1 MDAWST
7 TLHLKGNLMYI
18 LKVRGARNATLAYH
32 KCENYAQVEELI
44 AVYQALGHEPDKLI
58 VEQVTEDKAA

>member
-1 MDAWST
+1 
-7 TLHLKGNLMYI
+7 MYI

-32 KCENYAQVEELI
+32 KCETYTEIEELI
-44 AVYQALGHEPDKLI
+44 AVYQALGHEPDKLL